1 MSKYSEK
8 DPLAFLRGS
17 EHIAKL
23 ILSQNWDGTEVGH
36 PSEWPLRLKY
46 AISAQLVNPC
56 PSFVCWGKQRILI
69 YNAAFAAL
77 FPGLVIKQG
86 GEDVGFLAFGLQWP
100 KVSAAIED
108 AYKNKGTVVKGVR
121 ISTEGRLGHRYL
133 DISMGTLF
141 ELDGEIFGA
150 WGICQEKTY
159 ELVAGDIL
167 RASQQHMRS
176 MIGNAPIGICVIGG
190 NPLQIEEVNAECF
203 RLLGVNEDHGNVLS
217 TLTSILG
224 DLSVFLSEAT
234 PKYLREIAQEQL
246 VEGKKQL
253 RYVDLMISPFQNR
266 TGQTGGLTVLV
277 IDVTDRVEANQSL
290 YQVNEEIAAANEEL
304 AASNEELLSTNEDL
318 DLARRNLATS
328 LERLGEKEQQIRQM
342 VASAPFPIALYV
354 GREMRV
360 VEANQALIDVWG
372 KGPDVIGKKYSEVL
386 PELENQSVFD
396 QLTDVY
402 DTGIP
407 FHARNQRIDLVMHG
421 ELKTFY
427 FNYSFTPLH
436 DLEGNVYGVMNTA
449 ADVTDLFVAKQ
460 QVEQG
465 ERNIKNMIS
474 QAPVAMCLLEGPEYH
489 IKLANDAMLDIW
501 GRSAEET
508 VGLPVFEAL
517 PDARAQGL
525 EEAMNQVYLNGESF
539 HASEQP
545 VLLLRR
551 GKPEI
556 VYQNFV
562 YQAYRDGDGKVIGIL
577 AISVN
582 VTEMVL
588 SRRQVEETYS
598 RLNLATSAA
607 NLGLFDMDVKAS
619 KLEWDERCKF
629 FFGIDADQEIEYER
643 DFVKG
648 LHPDDVEQT
657 VLAVERAMEP
667 SGDGTFIQEYRTV
680 AKNNGQIRWI
690 RAVGKVYFDEQR
702 LPSRFV
708 GVVSDIS
715 DVKFAEQQARESA
728 ERKSQLAAI
737 VDSSDDVIVSK
748 DLNGIIASWN
758 PAAQRMFGYTAEE
771 AIGKHISIIIPQDRL
786 NEETLIISRI
796 RAGHK
801 VDHFDTIRQAKD
813 GSPRQLSITVSP
825 ITDGNGTVVGASKIA
840 RDISLQLAA
849 KAATAKYTERVEAIN
864 LVINAISREVVA
876 DNMMISVAQLT
887 IHLIGA
893 EFGGFL
899 ASDLQKGTL
908 KDYAAPLNALPED
921 ILKSLPATISGLD
934 KEHDMNPVFYWGT
947 LGKLALQ
954 YKVDD
959 QDNSLNSLITVN
971 ISSTENGNIGT
982 LYFGHHQEDFFN
994 QEHANLLLSI
1004 AGHLS
1009 LGVEKALLYEKVLDL
1024 NQKKDEFISLASH
1037 ELKTPLTG
1045 INGYIQI
1052 LMRMVTGEQPSKY
1065 LAKTFQQI
1073 QKLTALVNDL
1083 LDVSKIEAGKL
1094 KFSIEEIDLLK
1105 VISET
1110 VEMVAET
1117 NSTYQINFLPA
1128 LDHCMVFADAQRTE
1142 QVLNNLLSNAIKYSP
1157 GADRIEVLLEVRD
1170 NFAVVGVKD
1179 FGMGIPAEK
1188 INNLFSRFYRIDE
1201 HTPNISG
1208 LGIGLYLSKEIISR
1222 HHGQIWVES
1231 EIGKGS
1237 IFWFSLPINLEIPD

>member
-1 MSKYSEK
+1 MPTYSEK

-17 EHIAKL
+17 EHIAQL
-23 ILSQNWDGTEVGH
+23 ILSQNWEGTEVGH
-36 PSEWPLRLKY
+36 PSSWPLRLKY

-56 PSFVCWGKQRILI
+56 PSFVCWGKQRIFI
-69 YNAAFAAL
+69 YNAAFATL
-77 FPGLVIKQG
+77 FPDLDIKQG
-86 GEDVGFLAFGLQWP
+86 SEDAGFLAFGLHWG
-100 KVSAAIED
+100 KVSAAIEN
-108 AYKNKGTVVKGVR
+108 AYQNKGTIVKGVR
-121 ISTEGRLGHRYL
+121 IGTHGRLGQRYL

-190 NPLQIEEVNAECF
+190 HPLQVEEINDECF
-203 RLLGVNEDHGNVLS
+203 RLLGFSNRNGNILP
-217 TLTSILG
+217 TLNDLLG
-224 DLSVFLSEAT
+224 DLSTFMDEGI
-234 PKYLREIAQEQL
+234 PQYLREISQEQL
-246 VEGKKQL
+246 VDGRKQL
-253 RYVDLMISPFQNR
+253 RYIDLMVSPFQNR
-266 TGQTGGLTVLV
+266 TGHTSGLTVLV

-304 AASNEELLSTNEDL
+304 AASNEELTATNEDL

-342 VASAPFPIALYV
+342 VSNAPFPIALYV

-372 KGPDVIGKKYSEVL
+372 KGPDVIGKTYSEVL
-386 PELENQSVFD
+386 PELESQSVYD
-396 QLTDVY
+396 QLTGVF

-407 FHARNQRIDLVMHG
+407 FHARNQRIDLVMYG

-436 DLEGNVYGVMNTA
+436 DLDGNVYGVMNTA

-460 QVEQG
+460 KVEQG
-465 ERNIKNMIS
+465 EKNIKNMIS

-489 IKLANDAMLDIW
+489 IKLANEAMLDIW
-501 GRSAEET
+501 GRSAAET
-508 VGLPVFEAL
+508 IGLPVFEAL
-517 PDARAQGL
+517 PDAKAQGL
-525 EEAMNQVYLNGESF
+525 EEAMDQVYLSGKSF
-539 HASEQP
+539 NASEQP
-545 VLLLRR
+545 VLLMRH
-551 GKPEI
+551 GKPEV

-562 YQAYRDGDGKVIGIL
+562 YQPYRDGEGKVIGIL

-582 VTEMVL
+582 VTEMVI

-598 RLNLATSAA
+598 RLNLAASAA
-607 NLGLFDMDVKAS
+607 NLGLFDMDVKS
-619 KLEWDERCKF
+619 GKLEWDERCKF
-629 FFGIDADQEIEYER
+629 FFGIDADQDIEYER

-648 LHPDDVEQT
+648 LHPEDVEHT
-657 VLAVERAMEP
+657 ILAVEKAMEP
-667 SGDGTFIQEYRTV
+667 SSDGTFVQEYRTV
-680 AKNNGQIRWI
+680 AHNNGQVRWI

-702 LPSRFV
+702 QPSRFV

-715 DVKFAEQQARESA
+715 DAKSAEQQARESA

-737 VDSSDDVIVSK
+737 VESSDDVIISK
-748 DLNGIIASWN
+748 DLNGVIASWN
-758 PAAQRMFGYTAEE
+758 PSAQRMFGYTSEE
-771 AIGKHISIIIPQDRL
+771 AIGKHISIIIPEDRL

-796 RAGHK
+796 RAGQK
-801 VDHFDTIRQAKD
+801 VDHFDTVRQAKD
-813 GSPRQLSITVSP
+813 GSPRHLSITVSP
-825 ITDGNGTVVGASKIA
+825 ITDGSGNVVGASKIA

-849 KAATAKYTERVEAIN
+849 KVATAKYTERVEAIN

-876 DNMMISVAQLT
+876 DNMLVSVIQLT

-899 ASDLQKGTL
+899 ASEKQKGIL
-908 KDYAAPLNALPED
+908 SNYAAPLNSLSEDVIKLLPN
-921 ILKSLPATISGLD
+921 TISSLE
-934 KEHDMNPVFYWGT
+934 KEQEMDPVFYWGKLHT
-947 LGKLALQ
+947 LGLQ
-954 YKVDD
+954 YKIDE
-959 QDNSLNSLITVN
+959 QKRSLNSLITVN
-971 ISSTENGNIGT
+971 VSSAEKENIGT
-982 LYFGHHQEDFFN
+982 LYFGHHETDFFN
-994 QEHANLLLSI
+994 SEHGNLLLSI
-1004 AGHLS
+1004 AAHLS

-1052 LMRMVTGEQPSKY
+1052 LMRLVREEQPGKY
-1065 LAKTFQQI
+1065 LGKTYQQV

-1094 KFSIEEIDLLK
+1094 KFSTDQIDLVK
-1105 VISET
+1105 VISDT
-1110 VEMVAET
+1110 IEMVVET
-1117 NSTYQINFLPA
+1117 NNSYQINFNTA
-1128 LDHCMVFADAQRTE
+1128 FKECIIIADGQRME

-1157 GADRIEVLLEVRD
+1157 GTNRIEVLLEIVG
-1170 NFAVVGVKD
+1170 NYALVGVKD
-1179 FGMGIPAEK
+1179 FGMGIPQEK
-1188 INNLFSRFYRIDE
+1188 ISNLFSRFYRIDE

-1222 HHGQIWVES
+1222 HNGQIWVES

-1237 IFWFSLPINLEIPD
+1237 IFWFKLPLGTNN

>member
-1 MSKYSEK
+1 MSTYSEK

-17 EHIAKL
+17 EHIAQL
-23 ILSQNWDGTEVGH
+23 VLSQNWEGTEIGH
-36 PSEWPLRLKY
+36 PAEWPLRLKY

-56 PSFVCWGKQRILI
+56 PSFVCWGKQRIFI

-77 FPGLVIKQG
+77 FPELGIKQG
-86 GEDVGFLAFGLQWP
+86 GEDVGFLAFGLHWS

-108 AYKNKGTVVKGVR
+108 AYNNKGTVVKGVR
-121 ISTEGRLGHRYL
+121 IGTEGRLGHRYL

-190 NPLQIEEVNAECF
+190 DPLKVEEINDECF
-203 RLLGVNEDHGNVLS
+203 RLLGFSNS
-217 TLTSILG
+217 TGDILG
-224 DLSVFLSEAT
+224 ALTNILGNLSLFLEENT
-234 PKYLREIAQEQL
+234 PKYLREIAQEQI
-246 VEGKKQL
+246 VEGRRQL
-253 RYVDLMISPFQNR
+253 RYVDLMVSPFQNR
-266 TGQTGGLTVLV
+266 TGNTSGLTVVV

-342 VASAPFPIALYV
+342 ISSAPFPIALYV

-360 VEANQALIDVWG
+360 AEANQALIDVWG

-386 PELENQSVFD
+386 PELENQSVYD
-396 QLTDVY
+396 QLTGVY
-402 DTGIP
+402 DTGVP

-436 DLEGNVYGVMNTA
+436 DLDGNVYGVMNTA

-489 IKLANDAMLDIW
+489 IKLANEAMLDIW

-525 EEAMNQVYLNGESF
+525 EEAMAQVYLSGDSF

-545 VLLLRR
+545 VMLLRH
-551 GKPEI
+551 GKPDV

-562 YQAYRDGDGKVIGIL
+562 YQPYRDGDKVLGIL

-588 SRRQVEETYS
+588 SRRQLEETYS
-598 RLNLATSAA
+598 RLNLAASAA
-607 NLGLFDMDVKAS
+607 NLGLFDLDVKS
-619 KLEWDERCKF
+619 GKLDWDKTCKF
-629 FFGIDADQEIEYER
+629 FFGIEPDQDVEYER

-648 LHPDDVEQT
+648 LHPDDVEEA
-657 VLAVERAMEP
+657 VKAVESAMDP
-667 SGDGTFIQEYRTV
+667 AGDGTFIQEYRTI

-702 LPSRFV
+702 FPSRFV

-715 DVKFAEQQARESA
+715 DAKAAEQQARESA

-737 VDSSDDVIVSK
+737 VDSSDDVIISK

-758 PAAQRMFGYTAEE
+758 PAAQRMFGHTAEE

-786 NEETLIISRI
+786 DEETLIISRI
-796 RAGHK
+796 RAGQK
-801 VDHFDTIRQAKD
+801 VDHFDTVRQAKD

-825 ITDGNGTVVGASKIA
+825 ITDGNGAVVGASKIA

-849 KAATAKYTERVEAIN
+849 KAATARYTERVEAIN
-864 LVINAISREVVA
+864 LVINAISREVAA
-876 DNMMISVAQLT
+876 DNMLTSVVQLT

-893 EFGGFL
+893 DFGGFL
-899 ASDLQKGTL
+899 VSEEQKGPL
-908 KDYAAPLNALPED
+908 NSYAAPLNALSNEA
-921 ILKSLPATISGLD
+921 LKSLPVIISSLD
-934 KEHDMNPVFYWGT
+934 KAQEMSPVYYWGNLKDT
-947 LGKLALQ
+947 QLT
-954 YKVDD
+954 YHVDE
-959 QDNSLNSLITVN
+959 QQHNLSSLVIVN
-971 ISSTENGNIGT
+971 ISSTENGSIGT
-982 LYFGHHQEDFFN
+982 LYFGHHQKDFFN

-1004 AGHLS
+1004 AAHLS

-1052 LMRMVTGEQPSKY
+1052 LMRMVAGEQPSKY

-1105 VISET
+1105 IVSDT

-1117 NSTYQINFLPA
+1117 NNTYQIDFKPA
-1128 LDHCMVFADAQRTE
+1128 IDRCLVFADVQRME

-1157 GADRIEVLLEVRD
+1157 GTDRIEVLLEVRD

-1179 FGMGIPAEK
+1179 FGMGIPSEK

-1237 IFWFSLPINLEIPD
+1237 IFWFSLPMQTL